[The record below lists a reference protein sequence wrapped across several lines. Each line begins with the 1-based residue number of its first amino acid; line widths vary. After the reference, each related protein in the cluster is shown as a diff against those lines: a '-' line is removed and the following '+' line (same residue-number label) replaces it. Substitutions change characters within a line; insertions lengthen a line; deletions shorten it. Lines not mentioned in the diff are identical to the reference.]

1 MQYLCAASKMI
12 KLSWFIS
19 KSNHLNITVFW
30 VYDPTTDAKEAEAD
44 QADHE
49 SLRHLLE
56 LTPKEDVFFLIGDW
70 NAKVGIQEIPG
81 ISRFG
86 FVGQN

>member
-1 MQYLCAASKMI
+1 MQSLDATSKMTEWF
-12 KLSWFIS
+12 WFIS
-19 KSNHLNITVFW
+19 KANHLNITVFW

-56 LTPKEDVFFLIGDW
+56 LTQK
-70 NAKVGIQEIPG
+70 
-81 ISRFG
+81 
-86 FVGQN
+86 